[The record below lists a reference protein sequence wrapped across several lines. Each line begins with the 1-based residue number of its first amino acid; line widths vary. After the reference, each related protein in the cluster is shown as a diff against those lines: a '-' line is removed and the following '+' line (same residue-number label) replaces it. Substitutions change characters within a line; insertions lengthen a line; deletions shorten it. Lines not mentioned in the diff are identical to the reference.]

1 MPLCASTEFDRSAA
15 FLRSFHRLNI
25 FILHYFI
32 FYFLIRVR
40 YVKHV
45 TMINKKI
52 NNAFASYISG

>member
-52 NNAFASYISG
+52 KK